1 MHSLNTTTKLQ
12 KVITLVGKLL
22 KPIWVL
28 ISFSALVVPATAVGK
43 TIIHEERSLYT
54 SILVQQSRGLLC
66 LNFTLKRADS
76 SQSCMDVKN
85 PKRMVFSYTRMVM
98 AGLLFNPNPKNI
110 MIVGL
115 GGGTLPMAL
124 NELFPQAKIQTVE
137 IDGAVVDVA
146 KRFFNFQE
154 SANNKIVQQDAR
166 VFAKRA
172 NLNKE
177 KFDFIMLDAF
187 NGDYI
192 PEHLMTRE
200 FLTEV
205 QSLLTAQGVV
215 IANTFAS
222 SVLYD
227 HESNTYADVFGKFI
241 NLKGRDTGNRII
253 IVPEG
258 AISSEQRNS
267 ISKQA
272 INAQAKKLAPVLEPY
287 SVPIKR
293 LARDIYKRIGAPAD
307 WDENKRSL
315 TDQYSPAN
323 LLRNQ

>member
-1 MHSLNTTTKLQ
+1 VINISPFKRSTKRSLMHSLNTTTKLQ

-172 NLNKE
+172 NLKKE
-177 KFDFIMLDAF
+177 KFDFIILDAF

-205 QSLLTAQGVV
+205 QIRLHQAYSMTTNPTHMLTYS
-215 IANTFAS
+215 AN
-222 SVLYD
+222 
-227 HESNTYADVFGKFI
+227 
-241 NLKGRDTGNRII
+241 
-253 IVPEG
+253 
-258 AISSEQRNS
+258 
-267 ISKQA
+267 
-272 INAQAKKLAPVLEPY
+272 
-287 SVPIKR
+287 
-293 LARDIYKRIGAPAD
+293 
-307 WDENKRSL
+307 SL
-315 TDQYSPAN
+315 TSRAVIQATE
-323 LLRNQ
+323 LLLFPRVQSVRSNAIRYPSKLSTLRLKN